1 MEKNLKLEKYEG
13 LYIRKGTQDRA
24 MVRDALYEDYP
35 YANLK
40 DHIVLDC
47 GAHIGAFTKRAI
59 DDGAKRVIAIE
70 PWEPNLVLL
79 NKNFG
84 NNPLVDILPIAISN
98 QSNITLTIP
107 NDRDTGAIS
116 SKIKHRNPS
125 KKQTVEAVSLQD
137 LIYEIKPTFI
147 KLDIEAAEYDVLPCD
162 LEGVQHIC
170 GELHTMSSEN
180 RRKALELLIWFET
193 QDFYISHIQGGPSR
207 KKMFERILWINFH
220 IYRRK

>member
-1 MEKNLKLEKYEG
+1 MSKIEIYEG
-13 LYIRKGTQDRA
+13 LYVRSGTQDRA

-59 DDGAKRVIAIE
+59 DEGAKRVVAVE
-70 PWEPNLVLL
+70 PWEPNLELL
-79 NKNFG
+79 YKNFG
-84 NNPLVDILPIAISN
+84 DNPFVDILPIAISDKH
-98 QSNITLTIP
+98 SVSLTIP
-107 NDRDTGAIS
+107 NDRDTGAVS
-116 SKIKHRNPS
+116 GKVKHRNPVKS
-125 KKQTVEAVSLQD
+125 QEVEALSLQD
-137 LIYEIKPTFI
+137 LITEIKPTFI

-162 LEGVQHIC
+162 LSGVQHMC

-180 RRKALELLIWFET
+180 RQKALALLTWFET
-193 QDFYISHIQGGPSR
+193 QGFYISHILGGPNR

-220 IYRRK
+220 VYRRC